1 MRAFKT
7 LSVAALFAMVSIPAL
22 AQQGMRPVV
31 DEDGTIRGEIAGVP
45 MSSFLGEDIKTE
57 FTRRLRESDPTSMT
71 DGLDAVRARSD
82 KMSKAQLDAWLKI
95 FPSSVEETMIDGV
108 RTYVVTPDSGIA
120 PENENRVL
128 INAHMGG
135 FMFGSAYGGQLEAV
149 PLAGHGGVKVIAVD
163 YRLAPEY
170 GYPAASED
178 MEAVYRHVLKT
189 TKPEN
194 IGLYGCSA
202 GGTLTAQ
209 MIPWLLDKGL
219 PLPGAIGVFCSGAMS
234 TFWFGGDSATTSAL
248 MNASAPVSAADLDA
262 RPRNYF
268 EGVDQNTLFITPGE
282 YPDVLG
288 QYPPTLMLSGTRD
301 IAMSNAV
308 ITHTNLLKS
317 GARAELFIQE
327 GLGHGHFFLFPGTEE
342 AATAHQVIWDFF
354 DRHLGR

>member
-1 MRAFKT
+1 MHILKT
-7 LSVAALFAMVSIPAL
+7 FPLALLLATASLPASAQSVVE
-22 AQQGMRPVV
+22 
-31 DEDGTIRGEIAGVP
+31 EDGTIRGEISGVP
-45 MSSFLGEDIKTE
+45 MSSFLSEGIKTE
-57 FTRRLRESDPTSMT
+57 FTRRLRASDPPSMI
-71 DGLDAVRARSD
+71 DGLEAVRARSD
-82 KMSKAQLDAWLKI
+82 KISKEQLDSWLEI
-95 FPSSVEETMIDGV
+95 FPSSVDETMIDGV
-108 RTYVVTPDSGIA
+108 RTHVVTPDAGVASG
-120 PENENRVL
+120 NENRVL

-135 FMFGSAYGGQLEAV
+135 FMFGGAYGGQLEAV
-149 PLAGHGGVKVIAVD
+149 PLAGYGGVKVIAVD
-163 YRLAPEY
+163 YRLAPDH

-209 MIPWLLDKGL
+209 MIPWLLDKDL

-248 MNASAPVSAADLDA
+248 MNASAPASAADSDA

-268 EGVDQNTLFITPGE
+268 EGVNQDTSLITPGE
-282 YPDVLG
+282 YPEILA

-308 ITHTNLLKS
+308 MTHTNLLKA

-342 AATAHQVIWDFF
+342 AATAHNLIWDFF